1 MKKLLLLIF
10 YPFCLLAQFNDDFS
24 TLENWTGD
32 TDKFEKDSIEQLHLS
47 AEALTDK
54 AIIWRTSN
62 ALINGLWQID
72 VTMDFNP
79 SSSNYTQIHLTSDS
93 AANGYFVKLGVLM
106 MR

>member
-54 AIIWRTSN
+54 PIKTTKYQYQSRARRR
-62 ALINGLWQID
+62 
-72 VTMDFNP
+72 
-79 SSSNYTQIHLTSDS
+79 Y
-93 AANGYFVKLGVLM
+93 Y
-106 MR
+106 R

>member
-47 AEALTDK
+47 AEALTD
-54 AIIWRTSN
+54 N
-62 ALINGLWQID
+62 AL
-72 VTMDFNP
+72 
-79 SSSNYTQIHLTSDS
+79 
-93 AANGYFVKLGVLM
+93 
-106 MR
+106 

>member
-54 AIIWRTSN
+54 AIIWRISN
-62 ALINGLWQID
+62 ALINRL
-72 VTMDFNP
+72 
-79 SSSNYTQIHLTSDS
+79 
-93 AANGYFVKLGVLM
+93 
-106 MR
+106 